1 MWKAFCTRHALD
13 VSIGHHL
20 DELKYTSMKNILSSP
35 ILDVAYN
42 CNVSILDFQAFLLQA
57 CSILAPARTR
67 ISEMDDDQQRLKTTL
82 SQLDHCL
89 HGGIAYGQ
97 LTEVAGTPGVGKSQF
112 CMMLSGLVLK
122 SNRNHVVI
130 YIDTEQKFCTSRYV
144 FLKMQHCIFF

>member
-1 MWKAFCTRHALD
+1 
-13 VSIGHHL
+13 
-20 DELKYTSMKNILSSP
+20 MKNILSSP